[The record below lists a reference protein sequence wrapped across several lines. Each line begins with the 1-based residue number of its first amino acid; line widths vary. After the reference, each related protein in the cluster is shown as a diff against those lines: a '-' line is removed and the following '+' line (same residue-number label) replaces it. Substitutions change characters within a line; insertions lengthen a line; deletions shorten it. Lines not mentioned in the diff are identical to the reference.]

1 MSAIAGIYY
10 LDARPVD
17 RVDLERMIE
26 TLAHR
31 GSDGSGVWNDN
42 SVGLGHQMLWTTP
55 ESLHERLPLAKG
67 GLTITADARIDNRD
81 GLISLLG
88 FPPSISKTISD
99 SELILAAYERW
110 DEHCPEKLLG
120 DFAFAIWDSHK
131 QQLFCARDH
140 FGVKPFYYYST
151 AKLVIFATEIKALL
165 CLPEVPRLLNETK
178 IADHLTSTDIDK
190 EITFYRGILRLPPA
204 HSIRVGREGIRV
216 QSYWSLDP
224 SRELIMRSD
233 AEYAEAFRE
242 LFTEAV
248 RCRLRS
254 AFPLGSMLS
263 GGLDSSS
270 VTCVARNLLAQSP
283 GSPLHTF
290 SAVFD
295 EVTQC
300 DERSFI
306 EAVLAENNLESHY
319 FHADQFS
326 PLTDL
331 DRVLWHLDE
340 VSSAGNL
347 YLNWCLYDAAQKKGV
362 RIVLEGFDGDTT
374 VSHGAGYLIELARAR
389 RWITLSRE
397 ARGYARHFNQLDPWK
412 IFWQHFERYGLNPR
426 VRQSLSFGKRVKRA
440 LLRRARYPF
449 VSRATDL
456 PASAIVKQEFL
467 QRINFG
473 QRCQSLR
480 TPRTNPLTERDIHHA
495 RLNWGVMSSA
505 LEKLNKTAGAFSME
519 NRFPFWDKR
528 LVEFCL
534 ALPANQKLH
543 QGWNRMVMRR
553 AMEGILPKEVQWRG
567 GKADMTLSVEQGLL
581 TFERERLEKTI
592 LRNSEIIA
600 DYLDTTGL
608 HEAYRRFTLRSG
620 TEEDGLTVWK
630 AVSLALWLQSSVL
643 EPRPQAIT

>member
-1 MSAIAGIYY
+1 MSAILGIYY
-10 LDARPVD
+10 LNSRPVD
-17 RVDLERMIE
+17 RADLERMVQ

-42 SVGLGHQMLWTTP
+42 SVGLGHRMLWTTP

-81 GLISLLG
+81 ELINLLG
-88 FPPSISKTISD
+88 LSRTASATISD

-120 DFAFAIWDSHK
+120 DFAFAIWDSRK

-151 AKLVIFATEIKALL
+151 DKLLIFATEIKALL
-165 CLPEVPRLLNETK
+165 CLPEVPRLVNETK
-178 IADHLTSTDIDK
+178 VAAHLTSTDIDK
-190 EITFYRGILRLPPA
+190 SITLYRDILRLPPA
-204 HSIRVGREGIRV
+204 HSLKVSREGIRL
-216 QSYWSLDP
+216 QSYWSLDA
-224 SRELIMRSD
+224 SRELVMRSD
-233 AEYAEAFRE
+233 EEYAEAFRE

-254 AFPLGSMLS
+254 AFPLGFMLS

-270 VTCVARNLLAQSP
+270 VTCVARNLLAHNP
-283 GSPLHTF
+283 ESPLHTF

-300 DERSFI
+300 DESPFI
-306 EAVLAENNLESHY
+306 DAVLAENKLEPHY
-319 FHADQFS
+319 FHADRFS

-331 DRVLWHLDE
+331 NRVLWHLEDA
-340 VSSAGNL
+340 SFGGNL
-347 YLNWCLYDAAQKKGV
+347 YFNWCLYGSAQKQGV
-362 RIVLEGFDGDTT
+362 RILLEGFDGDTT
-374 VSHGAGYLIELARAR
+374 VSHGAGYLIELARAK

-397 ARGYARHFNQLDPWK
+397 AHGYARHFNLDPRK
-412 IFWQHFERYGLNPR
+412 IVWRHFEQYGLSPR
-426 VRQSLSFGKRVKRA
+426 VRQSLRFGKRAKRA
-440 LLRRARYPF
+440 LLRRTRPLGNRAGDVPAR
-449 VSRATDL
+449 
-456 PASAIVKQEFL
+456 AIVKQDFL

-473 QRCQSLR
+473 QGCQSLPA
-480 TPRTNPLTERDIHHA
+480 PRTSPLTERDIHHS
-495 RLNWGVMSSA
+495 RLNWGVMPSI
-505 LEKLNKTAGAFSME
+505 LETLNKTAGAFGLE

-543 QGWNRMVMRR
+543 LGWNRIIMRR
-553 AMEGILPKEVQWRG
+553 AMEGILPKQVQWRG
-567 GKADMTLSVEQGLL
+567 GKADMTAGVEHGLL
-581 TFERERLEKTI
+581 TFERERLEKLI

-600 DYLDTTGL
+600 DYVDTTSL
-608 HEAYRRFTLRSG
+608 REAYKRFTLRTG
-620 TEEDGLTVWK
+620 AQKDGLEVWK
-630 AVSLALWLQSSVL
+630 AVSLALWLQSNVL
-643 EPRPQAIT
+643 EPGPQAIT